1 MPSIAPFSLPG
12 KFYRGNIHTHS
23 TLSDGL
29 LEPQQV
35 MEAYKDAGYDFLSLT
50 DHFVS
55 HFDWPVADTREF
67 RSASFT
73 TIIGAELH
81 APENSVGEIWHI
93 LAVGLPLDFAPA
105 SENEDGVALAKR
117 AQEAGAFVGIAHP
130 LWSQLSIE
138 DGLALSFADAVEV
151 YNHGCAV
158 ENDRGDGFYLLDQ
171 LLNKDLKMSA
181 FATDDAHFSSFDNDA
196 FGGWVQVKS
205 ESLDPDSLLAALKAG
220 HYYGSTGPVFQ
231 DVQIDG
237 NQLHVECS
245 PVNAII
251 AQGGLSRSVVKKGQS
266 ITSATLDISLLV
278 EPKKTGWHPVSPS
291 DWFRITILDDSG
303 YRAWTNPI
311 W

>member
-1 MPSIAPFSLPG
+1 MQSIAPFSLPG

-29 LEPQQV
+29 LAPAEVIQS
-35 MEAYKDAGYDFLSLT
+35 YKDAGYDFISLT

-55 HFDWPVADTREF
+55 RFEWPIADTRDL
-67 RSASFT
+67 RCDKFT
-73 TIIGAELH
+73 TILGAELH

-93 LAVGLPLDFAPA
+93 LAVGLPLDFAQA
-105 SENEDGVALAKR
+105 GEREDGVALARR
-117 AQEAGAFVGIAHP
+117 AMEAGAFVGIAHP

-138 DGLALSFADAVEV
+138 DGLALDFAHGVEV

-171 LLNKDLKMSA
+171 LLNKNLKMTA
-181 FATDDAHFSSFDNDA
+181 FATDDAHFSSHDSDA
-196 FGGWVQVKS
+196 FGGWVHVKS

-220 HYYGSTGPVFQ
+220 SYYGSTGPVIR
-231 DVQIDG
+231 DVRIDG
-237 NQLHVECS
+237 TMLHVECS

-251 AQGGLSRSVVKKGQS
+251 AQGGLSRSVVQKGQFM
-266 ITSATLDISLLV
+266 TSATLDISMLV
-278 EPKKTGWHPVSPS
+278 EKKKTGWHPVEPS
-291 DWFRITILDDSG
+291 DWFRLTILDDSRR
-303 YRAWTNPI
+303 RAWTNPI